1 MTPVKVGE
9 LNRQIKGLL
18 ESHFT
23 YLSVEGEISN
33 LTIHTSGHVYF
44 SLKDDEGSIRCVMFK
59 GNAAK
64 LKFRLENGLK
74 VVLDCGLTVYPP
86 RGEYQL
92 TVSSVSPAGKGSL
105 ALALEQLKQKLSEKG
120 YFNPA
125 IKKQLPKFPKNVALI
140 TSSTGAA
147 LQDILRVAEKRWTL
161 TKFTIFN
168 TLVQGDGAGAM
179 IAENIAVADSK
190 NYDVIILARGG
201 GSIEDLWAFNEEVVA
216 DAIFAAK
223 TPILTG
229 IGHEIDFTIAD
240 FVSDLRAPTP
250 SAAMETLLPDKNEVS
265 MYIDSVFDGFVKTKE
280 AIVSNK
286 IALLK
291 HITELFGSYSPLSKL
306 KLQEEQI
313 VYLKSAMEQKIDALI
328 SKKTADIN
336 PMYES
341 FRIAVVESLSQ
352 KERILNRAK
361 DGFEAKNPDL
371 VFDDSAA
378 MIVKKGKKS
387 STSKIKVGD
396 EFEIQGKKEIIK
408 AKALE
413 KTKI

>member
-33 LTIHTSGHVYF
+33 LTVHTSGHIYF

-59 GNAAK
+59 GNASK

-120 YFNPA
+120 YFDPST
-125 IKKQLPKFPKNVALI
+125 KKNLPKFPKNVALI

-147 LQDILRVAEKRWTL
+147 LQDMLRVAEKRWAL

-168 TLVQGDGAGAM
+168 TLVQGEGAAAM
-179 IAENIAVADSK
+179 IAENISVADSK
-190 NYDVIILARGG
+190 KYDVIILARGG
-201 GSIEDLWAFNEEVVA
+201 GSIEDLWAFNEEIVA
-216 DAIFAAK
+216 EAVFAAK

-240 FVSDLRAPTP
+240 FVADVRAPTP

-265 MYIDSVFDGFVKTKE
+265 IYLDSLFEAMEKTKE

-286 IALLK
+286 TAALK
-291 HITELFGSYSPLSKL
+291 HISELFCSYSPLAKL

-313 VYLKSAMEQKIDALI
+313 IYAKAALTQKIDAAI
-328 SKKTADIN
+328 SKKTADLA
-336 PMYES
+336 PMYDG
-341 FRIAVVESLSQ
+341 FRGLVIESLSQ
-352 KERILNRAK
+352 KERLLNRAK
-361 DGFEAKNPDL
+361 DGFEAKNPDRL
-371 VFDDSAA
+371 FDDSVA
-378 MIVKKGKKS
+378 MVVKKGKKS
-387 STSKIKVGD
+387 PLSKIKEGD
-396 EFEIQGKKEIIK
+396 EFELQGKKEIIK

-413 KTKI
+413 KTAI